1 MSGDPVA
8 NSGAPP
14 SLAQVAL
21 TGCCP
26 RCGKAPV
33 FQRLIVFLPRCPSC
47 GLDMAQFNV
56 GDGAASFLI
65 LIVGAIV
72 TGLAMWLELTRSPP
86 WYVHVMLWLPLTLM
100 LSLGLMRLVK
110 GVLLA
115 LEFRHEAREGR
126 Q

>member
-8 NSGAPP
+8 NSGTPP

-26 RCGKAPV
+26 RCGKAPI
-33 FQRLIVFLPRCPSC
+33 FQRLIVFLPRCPAC